1 MARDRRAGRWA
12 SLLTVCLL
20 LVVAPAT
27 IYYLAYAQRQEAYF
41 TGRNFRVLG
50 LLGEQLGA
58 QRAALKG
65 VLRFF
70 YRDPLQDVQYLK
82 KASAADR
89 ADADQRL
96 AAQQFEQAKW
106 NLVAAGPGA
115 SLPRLERDVQE
126 SGALLQR
133 ATAEATKARN
143 ERDGIAAAL
152 GSTQWA
158 PGFKRLRV
166 HLPRDLCLWIDTR
179 EAQFILKQ
187 DIVEIRY
194 EACDHE
200 SKATA
205 TIPLADLVASELA
218 LPVFDA
224 VLLADGN
231 GRIVHPRPGDG
242 GSLASG
248 LREVKERV
256 DAGEEKPRQV
266 ARVPTHAVVFEETL
280 LGVPYKF
287 FVLPIAPPFDRVE
300 PSTSTDGK
308 ADAAWFVIGLVPK
321 ERFDSEVRS
330 IPPPVLYG
338 VVIGML
344 LGLLAW
350 PLLKL
355 WYSNPEER
363 TRRRDGLLIATSL
376 LMGVALLS
384 LVVTDFLARAGVR
397 EERDRQLESV
407 SRTMRAAFR
416 EELAGILDTLCT
428 EFARLRPT
436 AVSPTSKDAD
446 VREFRD
452 ANELLVWRHGERP
465 ALDGRY
471 PPFEI
476 VFGLDSRGI
485 QHGTIR
491 SYRSAPVKPE
501 FEVPERAYF
510 SRVLGGDVWRLR
522 DARTAGCSASTPFS
536 VERVRVYDQGVP
548 LTAISMAATQALN
561 PDASFRVAVLI
572 GRMHSLWSPLLPR
585 GFRFAVIEDASG
597 RVLYHSEDGRSL
609 RENWFEETDHNDE
622 LFAAV
627 QARRER
633 LVSGRYLGAPA
644 RFHSAPIQDLEWS
657 LVVFDGEAARYALGF
672 ELIVTSLAHLL
683 LYGAIL
689 VAGIAV
695 LSRLRPEMRWSWIW
709 PSSTFADRY
718 RSCLAPAVMALALGI
733 FGLTQLAG
741 LSLALLLVSLPA
753 ALLAMLFLVVSTPPA
768 YDRSSVRFVGALAFA
783 GAAAVAIA
791 LAGLAGGGVPPTPSL
806 LLGMLLYAATVTASL
821 YAYRLARDA
830 PAPEM
835 ANSHWKS
842 SYVALLLL
850 FLLVAGA
857 LPAAGI
863 YLDTFRFE
871 MEKVTKL
878 ARLQFVEALQ
888 ERERE
893 VRDDVMRLNPGEAAL
908 FEPGWRETL
917 RSIEGLHCVGIHCWS
932 VPWAPTFEGPRLGI
946 DTALIDRGPR
956 ASEGAVASPV
966 AEELDVRA
974 RAFTAWLALSLPA
987 LDRGFGQARYVA
999 FDRASD
1005 DRWASV
1011 PLREG
1016 EIRIEGAVTDEHGN
1030 VYALRLPAAPPGV
1043 QPIESWIARLLLA
1056 AIVGSVLLALYLIV
1070 RAVAR
1075 RLLGLELP
1083 ELVDLPRDSE
1093 VGRWRNASAE
1103 LVRAPREVVE
1113 KLSRVLRDDDGLEVE
1128 RIDLRAASPAELSRW
1143 MVEHRSNEWRA
1154 FVLEGIDA
1162 LLDEGESRGRLLSV
1176 LESLLREPAARVFLG
1191 VEQPLAETLDV
1202 LLQAGGDPAREHEAR
1217 TELARWSRVLPRFTQ
1232 RCFAE
1237 TDWKRI
1243 ADVREATLARECGW
1257 SERLRPIGEALA
1269 CSGEIHQL
1277 TPAQIRQEVRARAT
1291 PFYRWIWSRCSQREK
1306 MILIQLS
1313 EGTLADPKTSD
1324 AIDRLVRR
1332 GLVKRDPGYRL
1343 VSESFMDFVQR
1354 AEAPQTVRRWE
1365 AAVSNSDWSVL
1376 KIPLGLVLLGFA
1388 AFILYSG
1395 QDAVQKSLA
1404 LIPVLAGAVPTV
1416 LGLFNALRGSQPSS
1430 ADG

>member
-41 TGRNFRVLG
+41 TGRNFRVLS

-70 YRDPLQDVQYLK
+70 YRDPLQDVQYRS
-82 KASAADR
+82 KASAADQ
-89 ADADQRL
+89 ADTDQQL

-106 NLVAAGPGA
+106 NLVAAGPQA
-115 SLPRLERDVQE
+115 SLPRLEREVQE
-126 SGALLQR
+126 SEALLQR
-133 ATAEATKARN
+133 ATAAATKARN

-158 PGFKRLRV
+158 PGFRHLRV
-166 HLPRDLCLWIDTR
+166 YLPKALCNKIDTSN
-179 EAQFILKQ
+179 AQFVLEQ
-187 DIVEIRY
+187 DTVEIRY
-194 EACDHE
+194 SACDPA
-200 SKATA
+200 SDARA

-224 VLLADGN
+224 VLLADGD
-231 GRIVHPRPGDG
+231 GRIVHPRPGEG
-242 GSLASG
+242 GPLASG

-256 DAGEEKPRQV
+256 DAGEEKPRQID
-266 ARVPTHAVVFEETL
+266 RVPTHAVVFEKTL
-280 LGVPYKF
+280 LGVPYKL
-287 FVLPIAPPFDRVE
+287 FVLPVAPPFDRVE
-300 PSTSTDGK
+300 PSNQ

-330 IPPPVLYG
+330 IPPPILYG

-376 LMGVALLS
+376 LMGVAILS

-397 EERDRQLESV
+397 EERDRQLENV

-416 EELAGILDTLCT
+416 EELAGTLDTLCT

-452 ANELLVWRHGERP
+452 ANELLAWRHGERP

-510 SRVLGGDVWRLR
+510 SRVLGGDVWRLH
-522 DARTAGCSASTPFS
+522 DARTAGCSESTPFS
-536 VERVRVYDQGVP
+536 IERVRVYDQGVP

-572 GRMHSLWSPLLPR
+572 GRMHSLWSPPLPR
-585 GFRFAVIEDASG
+585 GFHFAVIEDASG
-597 RVLYHSEDGRSL
+597 RVLYHSEDARSL

-695 LSRLRPEMRWSWIW
+695 LSRLRPEMSWSWIW

-718 RSCLAPAVMALALGI
+718 RSCLAPALMALALGI
-733 FGLTQLAG
+733 FGLMQLAG
-741 LSLALLLVSLPA
+741 LSLALLLVSLPG
-753 ALLAMLFLVVSTPPA
+753 ALLGVLFLVVSMPPA
-768 YDRSSVRFVGALAFA
+768 YDRSSVPFVGALAIA
-783 GAAAVAIA
+783 GGAAVAIA
-791 LAGLAGGGVPPTPSL
+791 LLGLAGGGVPPAPSL
-806 LLGMLLYAATVTASL
+806 LLGMLLYAATLTASL
-821 YAYRLARDA
+821 RAYRLARDA
-830 PAPEM
+830 PVAEM
-835 ANSHWKS
+835 PNSHWKS

-878 ARLQFVEALQ
+878 ARLQYVEALQ

-908 FEPGWRETL
+908 FAPGWRETL
-917 RSIEGLHCVGIHCWS
+917 RSVEGLHCVGIHCWS

-956 ASEGAVASPV
+956 ASGGAVASPE
-966 AEELDVRA
+966 AEELDVRP

-987 LDRGFGQARYVA
+987 LDRGFGEARYVA

-1011 PLREG
+1011 PLRAG

-1030 VYALRLPAAPPGV
+1030 MYALRLPAAPPGV
-1043 QPIESWIARLLLA
+1043 QPIESRTAQLLLA
-1056 AIVGSVLLALYLIV
+1056 VIAASVLLALYLIV

-1075 RLLGLELP
+1075 RLLGLEVP
-1083 ELVDLPRDSE
+1083 ELVDLPRESE
-1093 VGRWRNASAE
+1093 VGRWRNTSAE
-1103 LVRAPREVVE
+1103 LVRAPREVVDE
-1113 KLSRVLRDDDGLEVE
+1113 LARVLRDDDGLEVD
-1128 RIDLRAASPAELSRW
+1128 RTDLQAASPAELSRW
-1143 MVEHRSNEWRA
+1143 MVRHRDSAKRA

-1162 LLDEGESRGRLLSV
+1162 LLDAPESRRRLLST
-1176 LESLLREPAARVFLG
+1176 LESVLREPASRVFLG

-1202 LLQAGGDPAREHEAR
+1202 LLQAGGDPVREHEAR
-1217 TELARWSRVLPRFTQ
+1217 TELTRWSRVLPHFAQ

-1237 TDWKRI
+1237 ADWKRI
-1243 ADVREATLARECGW
+1243 PSVREATLARECGW

-1269 CSGEIHQL
+1269 CCGEIDQL
-1277 TPAQIRQEVRARAT
+1277 SPAQIRQEVRARAT

-1324 AIDRLVRR
+1324 ALDRLVRR

-1343 VSESFMDFVQR
+1343 VSESFTEFVQR

-1376 KIPLGLVLLGFA
+1376 KIPLGLVILGFA

-1404 LIPVLAGAVPTV
+1404 VIPVLAGAVPTV
-1416 LGLFNALRGSQPSS
+1416 LGLFNALRGSHAS
-1430 ADG
+1430 GGEG